1 MSSRQSLFRRLRS
14 KGWFSIGCM
23 IRFEFGLAI
32 SAQEYLQYYRGSVN
46 KVIATCADGKTVQFP
61 AGLLTPFVTS
71 GGVRGRFVLTCG
83 DTGKGAVLKRQ

>member
-1 MSSRQSLFRRLRS
+1 
-14 KGWFSIGCM
+14 M

-32 SAQEYLQYYRGSVN
+32 SAHEYLHYYRGSIN

-71 GGVRGRFVLTCG
+71 SGIRGRFVLTCDDG
-83 DTGKGAVLKRQ
+83 GKGAMLKRL